1 MGVEVS
7 YINSNIDIIKCI
19 VKQFMYLCGLD
30 TFLLS
35 FTGVQHMIVCI
46 KRMQRLNSQFTL

>member
-19 VKQFMYLCGLD
+19 VKQLMYLRGLD
-30 TFLLS
+30 TLLLS
-35 FTGVQHMIVCI
+35 FTGVQHICI
-46 KRMQRLNSQFTL
+46 KRMQRLNLRFTL